1 MVTST
6 QPITHCY
13 EGMLIYDARAAKK
26 DLDAL
31 EATITELFAKH
42 GVEIAASHR
51 WGERRFAYEI
61 KRQKKGFYIL
71 YHVNA
76 DPSGLAGLRRDLGL
90 QEGLLR
96 FLFLRIPSIP
106 ETFEFPSDPE
116 ERDDRRGPRGRDD
129 RPRDG
134 DRRSSGGDKP
144 AEGESKPEAAAE
156 SKPEAATAEAP
167 AETPAETPADT
178 PAPAEGAGE
187 PEAKADEAPKTE
199 EA

>member
-1 MVTST
+1 MVTTS
-6 QPITHCY
+6 QPTIKHCY

-31 EATITELFAKH
+31 ETSVTELFTKH

-76 DPSGLAGLRRDLGL
+76 DPAGLAGLRRDLGL
-90 QEGLLR
+90 QEALLR

-116 ERDDRRGPRGRDD
+116 ERDDRRGRRDD

-134 DRRSSGGDKP
+134 ERRPRDGGDKP
-144 AEGESKPEAAAE
+144 AEESKAAE
-156 SKPEAATAEAP
+156 SKTDGDAPAAAAPAADAPAAEAP
-167 AETPAETPADT
+167 AGD
-178 PAPAEGAGE
+178 APAAEAPAAEGG
-187 PEAKADEAPKTE
+187 DEAPKSE
-199 EA
+199 GE